1 MRIGTGFDIKRRCIS
16 HAVAAMA
23 VIAAYLPL
31 SAFRHAFDPTT
42 RSANIGFRVVCTA
55 GLE

>member
-42 RSANIGFRVVCTA
+42 RSDNIGFRVVCTA